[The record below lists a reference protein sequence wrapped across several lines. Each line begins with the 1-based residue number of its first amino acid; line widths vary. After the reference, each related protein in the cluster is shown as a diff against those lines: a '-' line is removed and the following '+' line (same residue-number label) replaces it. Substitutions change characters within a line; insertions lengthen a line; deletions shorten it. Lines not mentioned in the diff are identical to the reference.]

1 MSTSLHIQKFR
12 YAYISHKEMFMPK
25 RYEYIIHNG
34 SSRSRI
40 SDVTIRLEQILRW
53 VGAASPE
60 DWRSLTG
67 GLDRTGR
74 GAAEA
79 AAKSESIPSGA

>member
-12 YAYISHKEMFMPK
+12 YAYIRHKGMFMPK

-40 SDVTIRLEQILRW
+40 SDVTTGLEQIL
-53 VGAASPE
+53 
-60 DWRSLTG
+60 WRDQKYWAL
-67 GLDRTGR
+67 
-74 GAAEA
+74 EQ
-79 AAKSESIPSGA
+79 